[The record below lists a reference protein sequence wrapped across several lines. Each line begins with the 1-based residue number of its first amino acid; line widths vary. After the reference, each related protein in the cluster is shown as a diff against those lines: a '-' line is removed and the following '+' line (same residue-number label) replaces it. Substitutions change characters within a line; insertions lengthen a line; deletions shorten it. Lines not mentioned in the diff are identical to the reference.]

1 MSIRTFVYVDGFNLY
16 YRALAQKPY
25 KWLNLYALATRI
37 LPVNDIVEI
46 KYYTARVSGNR
57 DPNEP
62 NRQAA
67 YLRALRTTPGLS
79 IFYGKFLP
87 KIITRPLVIPPPYGS
102 PYVQVHSTEEKGSD
116 VNLASHLICDG
127 FRGKY
132 DVAVVVSKDTDL
144 CEPMRIVNKE
154 LGLPV
159 GLLCP
164 DESEVPKGLR
174 QVASFVRHITKSDLA
189 HSQFP
194 NPVIGLAGEKIHKP
208 AHW

>member
-1 MSIRTFVYVDGFNLY
+1 MSNRTFVYVDGFNLY
-16 YRALAQKPY
+16 YRALAQKP
-25 KWLNLYALATRI
+25 WLSLYALATRM
-37 LPVNDIVEI
+37 LPGNHIVEI

-67 YLRALRTTPGLS
+67 YLRALKTTPGLS
-79 IFYGKFLP
+79 IYYGKFLP
-87 KIITRPLVIPPPYGS
+87 KIIKRPLVLPPAYGS
-102 PYVQVHSTEEKGSD
+102 RYVDVHTTEEKGSD
-116 VNLASHLICDG
+116 VNLASHLIRDG
-127 FRGKY
+127 FRSRY

-164 DESEVPKGLR
+164 DGDVPKGLR
-174 QVASFVRHITKSDLA
+174 QVASFVRHIANSDLA
-189 HSQFP
+189 NSQFP
-194 NPVIGLAGEKIHKP
+194 DPVIGLAGQKIHKP
-208 AHW
+208 PHW